1 MKPDSDHSLMGSLPR
16 FIAAATILGDVLQQS
31 GVSDRFRASLAEHR
45 MRQSLAPAAA
55 APAPPAAPV
64 GGRGGAPPTQPADRH
79 RPAYRSASG
88 NVRLILGASLMVGL
102 LVLLAR
108 DLPHRPEITT

>member
-55 APAPPAAPV
+55 APAPP
-64 GGRGGAPPTQPADRH
+64 TQPADRH